1 MSTYSLEIPVQPGD
15 RLLVYESDR
24 FLVYE
29 NLIRGLG
36 CKLNE
41 PVLYEVTNLTITQNQ
56 KKQWTKKIRA
66 MQVRD
71 NKTTDIGITLDFKDI
86 GVKAFLQEGK

>member
-15 RLLVYESDR
+15 RLLVYEA
-24 FLVYE
+24 LVH
-29 NLIRGLG
+29 GPGWKLG
-36 CKLNE
+36 E
-41 PVLYEVTNLTITQNQ
+41 PALYEVTNLTITQNK

-71 NKTTDIGITLDFKDI
+71 NKTTGIGITLDFEDI
-86 GVKAFLQEGK
+86 GVKAFLQEI

>member
-15 RLLVYESDR
+15 RLLI
-24 FLVYE
+24 YE

-36 CKLNE
+36 WKLGE
-41 PVLYEVTNLTITQNQ
+41 PVLYEVTNLTITQNK
-56 KKQWTKKIRA
+56 KKQWIKKIRA

-71 NKTTDIGITLDFKDI
+71 NKTTDIGITLDFEDI
-86 GVKAFLQEGK
+86 SVKAFLQEDK